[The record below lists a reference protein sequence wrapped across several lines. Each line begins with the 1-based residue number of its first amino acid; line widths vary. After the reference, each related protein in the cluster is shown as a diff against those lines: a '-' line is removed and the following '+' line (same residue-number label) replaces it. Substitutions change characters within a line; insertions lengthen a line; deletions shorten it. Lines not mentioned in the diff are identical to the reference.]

1 MPKKQYLLNQP
12 HLQNMDIFLASYPRS
27 GNTWMRLLLSDALLQ
42 LQGVKT
48 TTGGNIVP
56 DIYKVDIN
64 DWFKNLEQSLPFRII
79 KTHEPLFFEK
89 EANNQHRSIYL
100 FRSPVDALTSY
111 YHYMLRYPQ
120 YQKAD
125 QGIDQFCLERV
136 SQWCCHVQAY
146 LHLKEKA
153 PQKVIF
159 LSYEK
164 LSLNPLE
171 SLQEVMRLLG
181 WERCKSVCKK
191 AIRNQKF
198 NKLKTLAKQEDYKKL
213 GFWEDGGY
221 QNFFRQGT
229 VSSCTYELSD
239 QALAEVKKQALPLY
253 HKSTQFEPIL
263 PFEFKR

>member
-1 MPKKQYLLNQP
+1 MPKKQYDLNKP
-12 HLQNMDIFLASYPRS
+12 HLRNTDIFLASYPRS

-56 DIYKVDIN
+56 DIYKVDID
-64 DWFKNLEQSLPFRII
+64 DWSQNLGQSLPFRII

-89 EANNQHRSIYL
+89 EPDDQHRSIYL
-100 FRSPVDALTSY
+100 FRSPADALASY
-111 YHYMLRYPQ
+111 YHYMLRYTQ

-125 QGIDQFCLERV
+125 QGIDRFCLERV
-136 SQWCCHVQAY
+136 SQWCCHVEAY
-146 LHLKEKA
+146 LCLKEKA
-153 PQKVIF
+153 PRQVIF

-181 WERCKSVCKK
+181 WERCKSVCRKSVGH
-191 AIRNQKF
+191 QKF
-198 NKLKTLAKQEDYKKL
+198 NKLKSLAKQEDPEKL

-229 VSSCTYELSD
+229 VCNRELSD
-239 QALAEVKKQALPLY
+239 KALAEVEKQALPLY
-253 HKSTQFEPIL
+253 HKATQFEPVL

>member
-1 MPKKQYLLNQP
+1 MLKKRYWLNQAR
-12 HLQNMDIFLASYPRS
+12 LRNSDIFLASYPRS

-48 TTGGNIVP
+48 TTGGNIIP
-56 DIYKVDIN
+56 DIYKVDID
-64 DWFKNLEQSLPFRII
+64 DWFQNLEQSLPFRLI

-89 EANNQHRSIYL
+89 QPDDQYRSIYL
-100 FRSPVDALTSY
+100 FRSPEDALASY
-111 YHYMLRYPQ
+111 YYYTLRYPK
-120 YQKAD
+120 YQESD

-136 SQWCCHVQAY
+136 SQWCRHVESY
-146 LHLKEKA
+146 LRLKDKA
-153 PQKVIF
+153 PQQVIF

-171 SLQEVMRLLG
+171 SLQAIMKLLG

-191 AIRNQKF
+191 AVRHQKF
-198 NKLKTLAKQEDYKKL
+198 NNLKSLSKQEDPEKL

-229 VSSCTYELSD
+229 LGNSGLSEKY
-239 QALAEVKKQALPLY
+239 LIEVEKQAMPLY
-253 HKSTQFEPIL
+253 HQATQLEPVL
-263 PFEFKR
+263 PFEFKS